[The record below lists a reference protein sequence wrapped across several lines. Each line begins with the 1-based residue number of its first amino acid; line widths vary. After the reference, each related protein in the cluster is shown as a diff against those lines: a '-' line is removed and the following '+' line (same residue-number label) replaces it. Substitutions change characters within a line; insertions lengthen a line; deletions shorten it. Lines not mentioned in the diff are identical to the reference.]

1 MTLLLN
7 LITERCRRYRIT
19 NLYVPKTGL
28 HAENKEILLQNPA
41 ASTQE
46 TETQQMTF
54 IIFEKIPIKIS
65 KKWVLNGVS
74 PANWQYE
81 AARGAE

>member
-1 MTLLLN
+1 
-7 LITERCRRYRIT
+7 
-19 NLYVPKTGL
+19 L
-28 HAENKEILLQNPA
+28 HAGNKKLLLQNPA

-54 IIFEKIPIKIS
+54 IIFEKISIKIS

-74 PANWQYE
+74 PSNWQYE
-81 AARGAE
+81 AARGTE